1 MSSRYRESVEQSA
14 EFLRLALPLM
24 AKQAAALHPVSYA
37 VWYEYVAGTNLALK
51 KAVDENLQRS
61 VVLDDAQVET
71 LYRKHIAEVDEDT
84 ARRVSVGFQRVLA
97 DISQSAQHAGEHAHR
112 FGHTLETLSGELSS
126 TTDDVGSN
134 IACIAAVLDG
144 TRDMQNAIVK
154 LKQRLDDS
162 RSEIEQLRQEV
173 ERARGDALADAL
185 TGLSNRRGFDAA
197 LGKSLE
203 ALDHSGPGL
212 SLLMT
217 DIDHFKHIN
226 DQYGHLFG
234 DKVIRAV
241 AQILKQN
248 IKGRDT
254 AARYGG
260 EEFVILL
267 PDTSLDGARAVAEKI
282 RASIERSRIR
292 RADNALELANITIS
306 VGVTRYQPGE
316 SPQAFIGRADNAL
329 YASKHS
335 GRNRVTALAA

>member
-1 MSSRYRESVEQSA
+1 MSLRYKESVEQSA

-37 VWYEYVAGTNLALK
+37 VWYEYVAGINLALK
-51 KAVDENLQRS
+51 QAIDESLLRS
-61 VVLDDAQVET
+61 VVLDDAQIQA
-71 LYRKHIAEVDEDT
+71 LYRKHIADIDEDT
-84 ARRVSVGFQRVLA
+84 ARRVSAGFQRVLA

-112 FGHTLETLSGELSS
+112 FGHTLETLSGELSG
-126 TTDDVGSN
+126 TADDVGSS
-134 IACIAAVLDG
+134 IASIAAVLDG

-162 RSEIEQLRQEV
+162 RGEIEQLREEV

-197 LGKSLE
+197 LNKSLE
-203 ALDHSGPGL
+203 ALDRSGPGL

-292 RADNALELANITIS
+292 RADNAQQLANITIS

-316 SPQAFIGRADNAL
+316 SPQAFIERADNAL